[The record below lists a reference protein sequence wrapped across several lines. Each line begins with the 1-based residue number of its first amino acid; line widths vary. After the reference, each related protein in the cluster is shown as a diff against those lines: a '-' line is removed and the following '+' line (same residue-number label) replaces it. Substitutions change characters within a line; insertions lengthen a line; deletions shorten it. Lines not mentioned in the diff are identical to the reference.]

1 VSPVVPSAEA
11 QSPGVR
17 FLTAAAEHAGCTEP
31 LATLVHEFRHD
42 LAAMAAGEWSIQA
55 VADAIRTIGA
65 MDGWQF
71 SSTRGVA

>member
-1 VSPVVPSAEA
+1 V
-11 QSPGVR
+11 
-17 FLTAAAEHAGCTEP
+17 
-31 LATLVHEFRHD
+31 LAREFRLD
-42 LAAMAAGEWSIQA
+42 LDDMAAGEWSVEA